1 MRLNAGLPVWHVSV
15 SAWSGEKRSSQ
26 PGLCEREAIK
36 LLRGVGGD
44 REWWLWNADTMIGHL
59 RVSVTGDEH
68 EVMPCG
74 VAENDA
80 GESGPERKRTR

>member
-26 PGLCEREAIK
+26 PKLCEREAVR

-44 REWWLWNADTMIGHL
+44 REWWFWNADVMVGHL
-59 RVSVTGDEH
+59 RVSVTEAEH
-68 EVMPCG
+68 GEMPCG
-74 VAENDA
+74 VAQNDA

>member
-15 SAWSGEKRSSQ
+15 SAWSGEKMSSQ
-26 PGLCEREAIK
+26 PKVCEREAVK

-44 REWWLWNADTMIGHL
+44 REWWFWNPAALVGHL
-59 RVSVTGDEH
+59 RVAVTEAEH
-68 EVMPCG
+68 DQMPCG

-80 GESGPERKRTR
+80 GEAGPERRRTR